1 MSTCCNFNCNNTI
14 MAKKRVRCGKCR
26 FSNIMNCANCGDE
39 VGNIQKIFCIDCAKE
54 SRLTWHRNYQRE
66 YKRINKEKYR
76 VLQ

>member
-1 MSTCCNFNCNNTI
+1 
-14 MAKKRVRCGKCR
+14 
-26 FSNIMNCANCGDE
+26 MNCANCGDE